1 MILPEEQKG
10 CRKKS
15 RGTGDLLYI
24 DKMVLKEAKRR
35 KKNLAMAWIDY
46 RKAYDM
52 LPHSWMLECL
62 KDLGVNE
69 EIVIGRNDE
78 ILEGG
83 VILCTRSTW
92 RS

>member
-1 MILPEEQKG
+1 MILHEEQKG